1 MFSPKYDSW
10 LALYMPNIIAYMLS
24 IPNEFLLKF
33 QFDRSDDFL
42 GALSPKKK
50 KKEKEKNSGY
60 NVCVL
65 FDFCRRK

>member
-1 MFSPKYDSW
+1 
-10 LALYMPNIIAYMLS
+10 MPRIIAYMLS

-42 GALSPKKK
+42 RAIYLKKKQK